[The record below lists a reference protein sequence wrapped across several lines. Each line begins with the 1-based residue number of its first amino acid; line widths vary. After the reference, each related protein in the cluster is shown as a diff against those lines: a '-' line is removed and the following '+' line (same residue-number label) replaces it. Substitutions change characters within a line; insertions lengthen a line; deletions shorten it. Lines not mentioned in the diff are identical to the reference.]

1 MGKRSEL
8 QWETG
13 WKGGDSVRKDIL
25 CRGNCVYKGSEAG
38 VGGERKKEGWNG
50 TRGVRES
57 V

>member
-50 TRGVRES
+50 TQGVRES